1 MEIFK
6 NGKGFVRYLKR
17 RVFKSYYYIYLYVA
31 KYFLLKDFLLSNLI
45 VTNYFII
52 FLQIIDIKNSY

>member
-6 NGKGFVRYLKR
+6 NGKGFVR

-31 KYFLLKDFLLSNLI
+31 KYFLLKDFFLSNVT
-45 VTNYFII
+45 VTNYFTI

>member
-31 KYFLLKDFLLSNLI
+31 KYFLLKDFLLSNLTVI
-45 VTNYFII
+45 NYFII